1 MSTMKHSIDIKDTR
15 LECPFCKERFADKT
29 VLADHS
35 VVCDLNPE
43 VQSMLNDLLG
53 LTFKTDGL
61 LIRIMEVTPGID
73 KPLKA
78 TVLSYETDSE
88 NDNVFASIQTAHL
101 HYRNVCGK
109 EFGKE
114 KEFKEVAQAIK
125 NEIERSMI

>member
-1 MSTMKHSIDIKDTR
+1 MSNMKHSIDIKDAR
-15 LECPFCKERFADKT
+15 LECPFCKERFVDKT

-53 LTFKTDGL
+53 LTFKTEGL
-61 LIRIMEVTPGID
+61 LIRVMEVTPGID

-78 TVLSYETDSE
+78 TVLSYETDTE

-114 KEFKEVAQAIK
+114 REFKEVAQAIK
-125 NEIERSMI
+125 NEIDRSMI

>member
-1 MSTMKHSIDIKDTR
+1 MKHSIDIKDAR
-15 LECPFCKERFADKT
+15 LECPFCKERFTDKT

-78 TVLSYETDSE
+78 TVLSYETDTE

-125 NEIERSMI
+125 NEIDRSMI

>member
-1 MSTMKHSIDIKDTR
+1 MSNMKHSIDIKDAR
-15 LECPFCKERFADKT
+15 LECPFCKEKFADKT
-29 VLADHS
+29 ILADHS

-78 TVLSYETDSE
+78 IVLSYETDTE

-125 NEIERSMI
+125 NEIDRSMI

>member
-1 MSTMKHSIDIKDTR
+1 MSNMKHSIDIKDTR
-15 LECPFCKERFADKT
+15 LECPFCKEKFADKT
-29 VLADHS
+29 ILADHS

-53 LTFKTDGL
+53 LTFKTEGL

-73 KPLKA
+73 KPVKA
-78 TVLSYETDSE
+78 TVLSYETDGK

-114 KEFKEVAQAIK
+114 KEFKEVAQAMM

>member
-1 MSTMKHSIDIKDTR
+1 MKHSIDIKDTR
-15 LECPFCKERFADKT
+15 LECPFCKERFAYKT

-53 LTFKTDGL
+53 LTFKTEGL
-61 LIRIMEVTPGID
+61 HIRIMEVTPGID

-125 NEIERSMI
+125 NEIDRSMI

>member
-15 LECPFCKERFADKT
+15 LECPFCKERFTDKT

-53 LTFKTDGL
+53 LTFKTEGL

-73 KPLKA
+73 KPIRA

-125 NEIERSMI
+125 NEIDRSMI

>member
-1 MSTMKHSIDIKDTR
+1 MSNMKHSIDIKDAR
-15 LECPFCKERFADKT
+15 LECPFCKERFTDKT

-78 TVLSYETDSE
+78 TVLSYETDTE

-125 NEIERSMI
+125 NEIDRSMI

>member
-1 MSTMKHSIDIKDTR
+1 MKHSIDIKDSR
-15 LECPFCKERFADKT
+15 LECPFCKERFTDKT
-29 VLADHS
+29 ILADHS

-61 LIRIMEVTPGID
+61 LIRITEVTPGID
-73 KPLKA
+73 NPLKA
-78 TVLSYETDSE
+78 TVLSYETDGE

-125 NEIERSMI
+125 SEIDRSMI

>member
-1 MSTMKHSIDIKDTR
+1 MSNMKHSIDIKDTR
-15 LECPFCKERFADKT
+15 LECPFCKEKFADKT
-29 VLADHS
+29 ILADHS

-53 LTFKTDGL
+53 LTFKTEGL
-61 LIRIMEVTPGID
+61 LIRITEVTPGID
-73 KPLKA
+73 KPIRA

-114 KEFKEVAQAIK
+114 KEFKEVAQAIM
-125 NEIERSMI
+125 NEIERSTI